1 MVQRFS
7 RLIVLVLVAWSCGCV
22 SEATAEPQEN
32 AAPID
37 FDKQIAPILIAH
49 CLECHDGTSP
59 EGGLALVSA
68 ESATRGGES
77 GRAIVPGDADGS
89 LLWARVNADEMPP
102 KRPLSEQDKGLLRQ
116 WLEAGA
122 PWGDGTLDPLAEST
136 STRAG
141 RDWWSLQPLTAP
153 AIPWPADGEGSGNAI
168 DAFVLQGLRR
178 EGLSFSPAADPRTL
192 IRRLHFDL
200 VGLPPTPQQVAAFVA
215 DPSEAAYQRVID
227 ELLAS
232 PHYGERWGRHW
243 LDVVRFGESDGFERN
258 NPRDHAWPYRD
269 WVIGALNDDMPYD
282 EFARMQLVGDQ
293 LRGGVEGAAATGFWV
308 AGVHNTVVGGS
319 DRMRQLARQ
328 DEIEEVLA
336 TVGQTFTGL
345 TLNCARCHDHKFDPI
360 TQKEYY
366 QLASAISGLG
376 YGERVEQSPEELA
389 GLRVIEHRLGELQA
403 ELAALDLRT
412 RREILAARQAGQVAT
427 PEPPQ
432 PFALWEFDVDLSDSF
447 GNLHGRALG
456 PARVADGAL
465 ILDGSGFVE
474 TSPLPRDIGA
484 KTLEVWV
491 QLDRPDQRGGAAM
504 SLETRD
510 GNLFDAIVF
519 GEQEPNRWMAGSNG
533 FARTAS
539 FGAPEETEAMTRPV
553 QIAIV
558 YQEDGTI
565 TGYRDGV
572 AYGHSIRQSPLQTYR
587 QGESEILF
595 GLRHKPAGGNRHL
608 TARVHR
614 AAFYDTA
621 LTPEEVAAA
630 AGNSAGY
637 VSEAQIA
644 AWLGEPQRAHRAGLQ
659 AEIATAAL
667 ARDRQTEKANR
678 KIFTLTAEGAKKTNV
693 LLRGDPDQVGEVV
706 SPAAISAIPGLPGE
720 FGLTP
725 EAPEAERRRKLAD
738 WVTDKANPLFARVI
752 VNRVWHYHFGVGIV
766 DTPND
771 FGFNGGRPTH
781 PELLDHLATQFR
793 AQGNRLKPLHRQIVS
808 SRAYRQAAYGLPAAG
823 RKRAEGI
830 DANNRWLWRGQP
842 RRLEAETLRDAILSV
857 SGTLNPVPG
866 GPSFKDVSVDFNSGT
881 HYYEPLDLEGP
892 EFSRRTVYRFNPR
905 GGRSALLDTF
915 DCPDTAST
923 APKRS
928 VTTTPL
934 QSLSLMNNAFVL
946 RMSEKFADRV
956 TREAGE
962 DPTSRVT
969 WAWQLAIGREPNEQE
984 RQLSERLV
992 SQHGLAAL
1000 ARGLFNF
1007 NEFVLIE

>member
-1 MVQRFS
+1 
-7 RLIVLVLVAWSCGCV
+7 
-22 SEATAEPQEN
+22 
-32 AAPID
+32 
-37 FDKQIAPILIAH
+37 
-49 CLECHDGTSP
+49 
-59 EGGLALVSA
+59 VSA
-68 ESATRGGES
+68 DAARRGGES
-77 GRAIVPGDADGS
+77 GSAITPGDATGS
-89 LLWARVNADEMPP
+89 RLWERVSGDEMPP
-102 KRPLSEQDKGLLRQ
+102 KHPLSEQDKNTLRQ
-116 WLEAGA
+116 WLDEGA
-122 PWGDGTLDPLAEST
+122 AWGEGSLDPLAATT

-141 RDWWSLQPLTAP
+141 RDWWSLQPLSDP
-153 AIPWPADGEGSGNAI
+153 SPPWPATGSETGDTAGNPI
-168 DAFVLQGLRR
+168 DAFVLQRLQRA
-178 EGLSFSPAADPRTL
+178 GLSMSPEADARTL

-200 VGLPPTPQQVAAFVA
+200 IGLPPTPQQVAAFVA

-232 PHYGERWGRHW
+232 NHYGERWGRHW

-258 NPRDHAWPYRD
+258 NPREHAWLYRD
-269 WVIGALNDDMPYD
+269 WVIAALNEDMPYD
-282 EFARMQLVGDQ
+282 DFVRRQLIGDLLQ
-293 LRGGVEGAAATGFWV
+293 GGIEGAAATGFWV

-345 TLNCARCHDHKFDPI
+345 TINCARCHDHKFDPI
-360 TQKEYY
+360 TQQEYY

-389 GLRVIEHRLGELQA
+389 ALRIIEQRLGELQA
-403 ELAALDLRT
+403 ELTAIDQRV
-412 RREILAARQAGQVAT
+412 RRQIIEARQAGRVAA
-427 PEPPQ
+427 PEPPR
-432 PFALWEFDVDLSDSF
+432 PFALWEFDTDLSDTF
-447 GNLHGRALG
+447 GNLPGRAIG
-456 PARVADGAL
+456 EARVADGAL

-484 KTLEVWV
+484 KTLAVWV
-491 QLDRPDQRGGAAM
+491 QLDRTDQRGGAAM

-519 GEQEPNRWMAGSNG
+519 GEQEPNRWMTGSNN
-533 FARTAS
+533 FARTAP
-539 FGAPEETEAMTRPV
+539 FDAPEETEATTRPIHV
-553 QIAIV
+553 AIV
-558 YQEDGTI
+558 YHGDGTI

-572 AYGHSIRQSPLQTYR
+572 AYGQPIRKSPLQSFR

-595 GLRHKPAGGNRHL
+595 GLRHKPVGGNRHL
-608 TARVHR
+608 TGRLHR

-621 LTPEEVAAA
+621 LTPEEIAAS
-630 AGNSAGY
+630 AGDAAGY
-637 VSEAQIA
+637 VAEEQIV
-644 AWLGEPQRAHRAGLQ
+644 AWLGEQERGHRARLQ
-659 AEIATAAL
+659 AEIAATVL
-667 ARDRQTEKANR
+667 SRDQQAEKANR
-678 KIFTLTAEGAKKTNV
+678 KIFTLTAEPAKTTHV
-693 LLRGDPDQVGEVV
+693 FLRGDPDQVGDVV
-706 SPAAISAIPGLPGE
+706 SPGATSAISGLSGD
-720 FGLTP
+720 FGLSP

-738 WVTDKANPLFARVI
+738 WVTDDANPLFARVI

-781 PELLDHLATQFR
+781 PELLDHLAWQFR
-793 AQGNRLKPLHRQIVS
+793 ANGYRLKPLHRQIVS
-808 SRAYRQAAYGLPAAG
+808 SRTYRQAAFGQPAAD
-823 RKRAEGI
+823 RQRAEGI

-842 RRLEAETLRDAILSV
+842 RRLEAETLRDAMLSV
-857 SGTLNPVPG
+857 AGKLNPALG

-881 HYYEPLDLEGP
+881 HYYEPLDLDGQ

-946 RMSEKFADRV
+946 RMSEHLAERV
-956 TREAGE
+956 AREAGD
-962 DPTSRVT
+962 DPTSRVN
-969 WAWQLAIGREPNEQE
+969 WAWQLTIGREPNEQE
-984 RQLSERLV
+984 RQLSEQLV